1 MKKGTGEIFPYRL
14 ALFFLLLFAAANL
27 SGIRQLWGFN
37 FLKFLPSYWTYL
49 SLAVAVILVLPTVS
63 GKIASASGSFSQ
75 ALVADKARR
84 IKFVIVCSLLLL
96 PLFLYFSSATT
107 LLGDGTLR
115 KNQIYKDQVW
125 LSTEIL
131 DFFTHAVLSK
141 YIFRPLDL
149 NVSQCYHVVSALC
162 GVVFVNGIFRLAYY
176 LNPHQVLI
184 PFLLMLSSG
193 MTVLFFGYVESYS
206 ILAALLPYLM
216 LCGLK
221 VIDGRSGTIGF
232 IAWYLIAA
240 LVHSLSVFLFSG
252 ALLFILLVRH
262 GENAPRE
269 KRVSRYLAAAALVAL
284 AVAYVGRVAGIGDIS
299 RYLLALL
306 AQEDYRQGIFTA
318 NHWLNLLNWLFLSA
332 LPFLFLSP
340 FIVKKR
346 APNPALSR
354 RSLFALWMI
363 IPSLL
368 FMFFFV
374 PQLGG
379 PRDWDLFSLPAFL
392 LVPSALIIYF
402 ARYRRSLPHQIIPI
416 IFISVCTT
424 ASFAAVNSDTVKA
437 TDRFVEIIEVSQFKD
452 LVKEYATLV
461 SLAENR
467 PKIRR
472 RRLEYALKVWEQL
485 PYTRGDSVSALA
497 KIGNIYI
504 DRGDSARALHYLRV
518 ALSLDT
524 TRLSSHLSLVQY
536 FDRFGTPQD
545 LLTLAEKLERRFPD
559 NPRALMEAG
568 ITFQQLGEV
577 ERGGRSLQ
585 RAFDL
590 DSAEYLVLLNYSIL
604 QIQQE
609 NYDRSIEL
617 LQRVLKLN
625 PESFAANY
633 YLASAYAGRG
643 EVTAA
648 REYLSRAEKFADKP
662 VYKQMLQQFK
672 QKLGAGR

>member
-141 YIFRPLDL
+141 YIFRLLDL

-284 AVAYVGRVAGIGDIS
+284 AVAYVGRAAGIGDIS

-467 PKIRR
+467 PEIAE
-472 RRLEYALKVWEQL
+472 RRLEYALEVWEQP
-485 PYTRGDSVSALA
+485 PYTKGDSVSALA

-504 DRGDSARALHYLRV
+504 ERGDSARALHYLRR
-518 ALSLDT
+518 ALSVDT
-524 TRLSSHLSLVQY
+524 TDLNSHIYLIR
-536 FDRFGTPQD
+536 FHDRFGTRED
-545 LLTLAEKLERRFPD
+545 LLTMAKTLERRFPHK
-559 NPRALMEAG
+559 ALGLMNAG
-568 ITFQQLGEV
+568 IILQRLGEV
-577 ERGGRSLQ
+577 GRGGEDLE
-585 RAFDL
+585 RAFYL
-590 DSAEYLVLLNYSIL
+590 DSTNYDVLLNYGTL
-604 QIQQE
+604 QIQKE
-609 NYDRSIEL
+609 NYTRSIQIL
-617 LQRVLKLN
+617 LRVLKVN
-625 PESFAANY
+625 PESFLANY
-633 YLASAYAGRG
+633 YISWANANLGNRLEA
-643 EVTAA
+643 EK
-648 REYLSRAEKFADKP
+648 YLLRAELLAEDLADK
-662 VYKQMLQQFK
+662 QMIEDLK
-672 QKLGAGR
+672 GKLGRLK